1 MALAAVLAQSAD
13 FSDAAITNP
22 NGFSGLDGIFR
33 FRANGLVQRGLAVLQ
48 VQRGGNTII
57 DPAPQTFQALG
68 F

>member
-1 MALAAVLAQSAD
+1 MEKSDFDPHVLAD
-13 FSDAAITNP
+13 VID

-33 FRANGLVQRGLAVLQ
+33 FRPDGLVQRGLAVLQ

-57 DPAPQTFQALG
+57 DPPPQTFQNLG